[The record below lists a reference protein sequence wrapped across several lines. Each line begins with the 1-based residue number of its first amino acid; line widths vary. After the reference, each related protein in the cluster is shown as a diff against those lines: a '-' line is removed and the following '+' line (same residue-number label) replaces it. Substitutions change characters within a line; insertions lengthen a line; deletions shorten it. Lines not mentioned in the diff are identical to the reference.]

1 MSKIGVGVMG
11 RARTTVPAGAAAL
24 ALAGALPGAA
34 SAATAP
40 PPPVPAY
47 RVAQGAEPIRGGP
60 GSADAP
66 LVAVGRAY
74 ADTIGPGERFY
85 RLNLDDASSVYFSAV
100 VRPPRGTEVGYSDG
114 LEVEIMTK
122 EGVRCPSNPGRAGFG
137 YDPVP
142 LGAAAVRLLEEDAE
156 CQGAGVYFAKVTRTA
171 AKDSDQSA
179 WPVEL
184 LLQREPG
191 LASGNAPATAPSVW
205 PSASP
210 TLPGSDPVARPGGT
224 GFNDARAL
232 GSGVWRD
239 DLRPGQTR
247 FYRVPLDWGQQL
259 GLSAE
264 LADARM
270 TKPYGSAPGGLSVA
284 LYSPYRAPIEDRAA
298 AYGGKQAG
306 VTLPKTA
313 PVAYENRFSD
323 TGQVRGVRLAG
334 WYYIAV
340 TLGAKVAEFTEDAS
354 PVPLTLRMAV
364 TGGPARAP
372 AYGESLGA
380 AGFGVGADDRAA
392 ARDGLTAPEAAEAAG
407 GRSVMRVVAGAGFGA
422 GTALLLVLGGW
433 ILLGRR
439 GRGASRA

>member
-1 MSKIGVGVMG
+1 MG
-11 RARTTVPAGAAAL
+11 RVRTTVLVGAAAL
-24 ALAGALPGAA
+24 GLAGGLPGAVQ
-34 SAATAP
+34 AATAP
-40 PPPVPAY
+40 PQPVPGY
-47 RVAQGAEPIRGGP
+47 RGAEGAERIEGRPS
-60 GSADAP
+60 SADAP
-66 LVAVGRAY
+66 LVAVGQAY
-74 ADTIGPGERFY
+74 ADAVGPGERVY

-100 VRPPRGTEVGYSDG
+100 LQPPRGAKVGYGDG

-122 EGVRCPSNPGRAGFG
+122 EGQRCPNNPGRAGFG

-142 LGAAAVRLLEEDAE
+142 LGAVAVRRLEEDAE

-171 AKDSDQSA
+171 AKDSDRSA

-191 LASGNAPATAPSVW
+191 LAAGSAPTTAPGVL

-210 TLPGSDPVARPGGT
+210 TLPGSEPVARSGGT

-264 LADARM
+264 LAGARM
-270 TKPYGSAPGGLSVA
+270 TKPYGSAAGGLSVA
-284 LYSPYRAPIEDRAA
+284 LYSPYRGLVEDKDVPYA
-298 AYGGKQAG
+298 GKQAG

-323 TGQVRGVRLAG
+323 TAQVRGVPVAG

-340 TLGAKVAEFTEDAS
+340 TLGAKVAEFTQDAS
-354 PVPLTLRMAV
+354 PVPLTLRMDV
-364 TGGPARAP
+364 TGGPAKGP
-372 AYGESLGA
+372 AYKESLTA
-380 AGFGVGADDRAA
+380 AGFGVGADERAA
-392 ARDGLTAPEAAEAAG
+392 AKDGLTAPEAAEAAD
-407 GRSVMRVVAGAGFGA
+407 GRRVMRVVAGAGFGA
-422 GTALLLVLGGW
+422 GTVLLLVLGGW
-433 ILLGRR
+433 FLLGRR
-439 GRGASRA
+439 RGQTA

>member
-1 MSKIGVGVMG
+1 MG
-11 RARTTVPAGAAAL
+11 RVRTTVLVGAAAL
-24 ALAGALPGAA
+24 ALAGGLPGAVQ
-34 SAATAP
+34 AATAP
-40 PPPVPAY
+40 PQPAAGY
-47 RVAQGAEPIRGGP
+47 QGAEGAKRIEGAPS
-60 GSADAP
+60 SADAP
-66 LVAVGRAY
+66 LVAAGQAY
-74 ADTIGPGERFY
+74 ADTIGPGERVY
-85 RLNLDDASSVYFSAV
+85 RLNLDDSSSAYFSAV
-100 VRPPRGTEVGYSDG
+100 LRPPRGAKVGYGDG

-122 EGVRCPSNPGRAGFG
+122 EGERCPNNPGRAGFG

-142 LGAAAVRLLEEDAE
+142 LGAVGVRRLAEDAE

-171 AKDSDQSA
+171 AKDSDPGA

-191 LASGNAPATAPSVW
+191 LATGTAPTTAPSVW

-210 TLPGSDPVARPGGT
+210 TLPGSEPVARSGGT

-264 LADARM
+264 LAGARM
-270 TKPYGSAPGGLSVA
+270 TKSYGSASGGLSVA
-284 LYSPYRAPIEDRAA
+284 LYSPYRGLVEDKDVPYA
-298 AYGGKQAG
+298 GKQAG

-323 TGQVRGVRLAG
+323 TGEVRGVRLAG

-354 PVPLTLRMAV
+354 PVPLTLRMDV
-364 TGGPARAP
+364 TGGPAKGP
-372 AYGESLGA
+372 AYTESLTA
-380 AGFGVGADDRAA
+380 AGFGVGADERAA
-392 ARDGLTAPEAAEAAG
+392 ARDGLTAPEAAAAAD
-407 GRSVMRVVAGAGFGA
+407 GRSVMRVVAGAGFGT
-422 GTALLLVLGGW
+422 GTVLLLVLGGW
-433 ILLGRR
+433 FLLGRR
-439 GRGASRA
+439 HGRTA